1 MNKDSKPIVL
11 QKPIFV
17 KIADVKPGRHCYHV
31 YGKVIKAT
39 FTETTR
45 MSGDKVKIADGVIG
59 DETGTAA
66 FHFEGPAVEQITVG
80 GVIAIRNGRSDVVD
94 EHISLQVDKFGKV
107 TKEDAAHVKSVDEAP
122 GKNISAIEY
131 QKVQNKDRR

>member
-11 QKPIFV
+11 QKPVFG
-17 KIADVKPGRHCYHV
+17 KISDIKPGKHCYHV
-31 YGKVIKAT
+31 YGKVLKAT
-39 FTETTR
+39 FAETTR
-45 MSGDKVKIADGVIG
+45 MSGDKVRIADGIIG

-66 FHFEGPAVEQITVG
+66 FHFEGPAVDQIAVG
-80 GVIAIRNGRSDVVD
+80 TVIAIRNGRSDVVE

-122 GKNISAIEY
+122 AKNISAIEY
-131 QKVQNKDRR
+131 QKVNKDRR

>member
-11 QKPIFV
+11 QKPIFI
-17 KIADVKPGRHCYHV
+17 KIAEVKPGRHCYHV
-31 YGKVIKAT
+31 YGKVIKVN

-45 MSGDKVKIADGVIG
+45 MSGDKVRIADGIVG

-66 FHFEGPAVEQITVG
+66 FHFEGPAVDQLSVG
-80 GVIAIRNGRSDVVD
+80 AVIAIRNGRSDVVD

-107 TKEDAAHVKSVDEAP
+107 TKEDASLVKSVDETPA
-122 GKNISAIEY
+122 KNISAIEY